1 MEITDCLEAGRI
13 SKTFGY
19 KGEMIAG
26 IRKGFFGTLQKE
38 GSVFIETDGE
48 LVPYFF
54 EEIEEEDD
62 DYIRFSLDG
71 IGDVD
76 LAKPFCGKS
85 LWLPQEVIPASVLEA
100 VMDLDIEGYQVSDV
114 RHGDLGTVAGL
125 DEYPQHLILRIRKGN
140 REILV
145 PFIDEFIRKIDHRK
159 KTILLK
165 TPEGLIEAYLG

>member
-1 MEITDCLEAGRI
+1 MEIKDCLEAGRI

-26 IRKGFFGTLQKE
+26 IRKGFFETLQKE

-62 DYIRFSLDG
+62 DYIRFNLDG

-100 VMDLDIEGYQVSDV
+100 AMDLDIEGYQVSDV
-114 RHGDLGTVAGL
+114 QHGELGTVAGL
-125 DEYPQHLILRIRKGN
+125 DEYPQHLILRIRMGHK
-140 REILV
+140 EILV
-145 PFIDEFIRKIDHRK
+145 PYIPEFIKKIDHRK

-165 TPEGLIEAYLG
+165 TPEGLIEAYL